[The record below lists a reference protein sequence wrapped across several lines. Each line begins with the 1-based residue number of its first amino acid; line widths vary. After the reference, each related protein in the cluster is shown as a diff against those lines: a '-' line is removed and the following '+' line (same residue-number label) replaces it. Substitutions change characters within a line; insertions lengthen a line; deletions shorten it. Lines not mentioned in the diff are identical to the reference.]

1 MRIAQKEKNKEKERE
16 RVRLLQEIE
25 DKQRVLKEK
34 EIILQQQ
41 LKNEEQIDEIK
52 ANIQDLKNKVK
63 DSNDDIGKLTQIT
76 VINKSN
82 LKSDVDEK
90 KTNADDISEIKKD
103 MNKVKRNIEDKLIR
117 NELARQRDEEIK
129 KRKYSYFKENQKEKS
144 VEEDKTKLFFDENMI
159 KQSFQKKKQ
168 ITEPEKSDDFKK
180 KLQKKSS
187 YDENNG
193 EQNSKN
199 VNLLSA
205 LNAPTSIVEVKEQ
218 QINKKSEVIVF
229 SENEVELGFKHKK
242 NVKEFVKAII
252 DKQIRVEIIASL
264 PKKKSKMTEF
274 KQKQKSR
281 LLHVRTFLINQGI
294 SHNRIG
300 IKFSEGNDSKNLENR
315 VVLNFIGL

>member
-63 DSNDDIGKLTQIT
+63 ESNDDIGKLTQIT

-82 LKSDVDEK
+82 LKSDVDE

-129 KRKYSYFKENQKEKS
+129 KRKYSYFKENQKEKC
-144 VEEDKTKLFFDENMI
+144 
-159 KQSFQKKKQ
+159 
-168 ITEPEKSDDFKK
+168 
-180 KLQKKSS
+180 
-187 YDENNG
+187 
-193 EQNSKN
+193 
-199 VNLLSA
+199 
-205 LNAPTSIVEVKEQ
+205 
-218 QINKKSEVIVF
+218 
-229 SENEVELGFKHKK
+229 
-242 NVKEFVKAII
+242 
-252 DKQIRVEIIASL
+252 
-264 PKKKSKMTEF
+264 
-274 KQKQKSR
+274 
-281 LLHVRTFLINQGI
+281 
-294 SHNRIG
+294 
-300 IKFSEGNDSKNLENR
+300 
-315 VVLNFIGL
+315 

>member
-63 DSNDDIGKLTQIT
+63 ESNDDIGKLTQIT

-180 KLQKKSS
+180 S
-187 YDENNG
+187 Y
-193 EQNSKN
+193 
-199 VNLLSA
+199 
-205 LNAPTSIVEVKEQ
+205 
-218 QINKKSEVIVF
+218 
-229 SENEVELGFKHKK
+229 KK
-242 NVKEFVKAII
+242 NPHMMKIMENKI
-252 DKQIRVEIIASL
+252 Q
-264 PKKKSKMTEF
+264 KMLICC
-274 KQKQKSR
+274 
-281 LLHVRTFLINQGI
+281 LL
-294 SHNRIG
+294 
-300 IKFSEGNDSKNLENR
+300 
-315 VVLNFIGL
+315 

>member
-1 MRIAQKEKNKEKERE
+1 M
-16 RVRLLQEIE
+16 RLLQEIE

-63 DSNDDIGKLTQIT
+63 ESNDDIGKLTQIT

-129 KRKYSYFKENQKEKS
+129 KRKYSYFKENQKRKS

-180 KLQKKSS
+180 KLQKNPHMMKIM
-187 YDENNG
+187 EN
-193 EQNSKN
+193 K
-199 VNLLSA
+199 
-205 LNAPTSIVEVKEQ
+205 I
-218 QINKKSEVIVF
+218 
-229 SENEVELGFKHKK
+229 
-242 NVKEFVKAII
+242 
-252 DKQIRVEIIASL
+252 
-264 PKKKSKMTEF
+264 
-274 KQKQKSR
+274 QKC
-281 LLHVRTFLINQGI
+281 
-294 SHNRIG
+294 
-300 IKFSEGNDSKNLENR
+300 
-315 VVLNFIGL
+315 